1 MKNVC
6 NKNTFSAIFPMQKNS
21 DKIVTFFNCY
31 GKLLIYSAAFL
42 MCVPVRKQRLVRV
55 CRRKACKG
63 GGFALAGIYEMLT
76 LSYKKKYYAILFL
89 LFLLIFAKIA
99 YACCMGS

>member
-1 MKNVC
+1 
-6 NKNTFSAIFPMQKNS
+6 
-21 DKIVTFFNCY
+21 
-31 GKLLIYSAAFL
+31 

-76 LSYKKKYYAILFL
+76 LSYKKKYCAILFCFFSL
-89 LFLLIFAKIA
+89 NLQKMRILVA
-99 YACCMGS
+99 